1 MNDLDRELAAALAAL
16 RDEVL
21 PESALASVRAGVH
34 AGIQSGRRKRVWAAW
49 LSLAAA
55 AAVVWVAVALPWT
68 LATLP
73 LRTPRAPEVAEI
85 ALARPAISLKQGSA
99 TESFDAAPRRA
110 KRRATAIEK
119 VRRDGKN
126 TLLEPSREEQ
136 TQFMRIITDDP
147 NVVILWAMNS
157 KGDKR

>member
-34 AGIQSGRRKRVWAAW
+34 AQIQSARRKHVWMAW

-55 AAVVWVAVALPWT
+55 AAVVWTAVAIPWT

-73 LRTPRAPEVAEI
+73 RIVPRAPEVASI
-85 ALARPAISLKQGSA
+85 AFARPAIEPKQSSA
-99 TESFDAAPRRA
+99 RVSFDSAPHRTVPQ
-110 KRRATAIEK
+110 TAPIK
-119 VRRDGKN
+119 PVRERWKN
-126 TLLEPSREEQ
+126 PPLERPREEQ

-157 KGDKR
+157 KGETR